1 MIKAGIIGATGY
13 AGGELVRLLSGHK
26 DAEII
31 WYGSRSYIDKKY
43 ADVYQNM
50 FRIVDERCLDDNM
63 EELAGQADVIFTAT
77 PQGFCASMMKEEIL
91 SQAKVI
97 DLSADYRIKDVKVY
111 EEWYGIEH
119 KSPQY
124 IEEVVYGL
132 CEVNRDE
139 ICKARL
145 VANPGCYTTC
155 SILTAYPLAK
165 EGIIDMKTLIIDAK
179 SGTSG
184 AGRGAKVA
192 NLYCEVN
199 ENIKAYG
206 VATHRH
212 TPEIEEQL
220 GYAAQEQVVLN
231 FTPHLVPM
239 NRGILVTEY
248 ASLKREVT

>member
-1 MIKAGIIGATGY
+1 M
-13 AGGELVRLLSGHK
+13 
-26 DAEII
+26 
-31 WYGSRSYIDKKY
+31 
-43 ADVYQNM
+43 
-50 FRIVDERCLDDNM
+50 
-63 EELAGQADVIFTAT
+63 
-77 PQGFCASMMKEEIL
+77 
-91 SQAKVI
+91 
-97 DLSADYRIKDVKVY
+97 
-111 EEWYGIEH
+111 
-119 KSPQY
+119 
-124 IEEVVYGL
+124 
-132 CEVNRDE
+132 NRDE

-248 ASLKREVT
+248 ASLKREVTYEDVRAVYEKYYGNEHFIRILGEGFCPETKWVEGHS